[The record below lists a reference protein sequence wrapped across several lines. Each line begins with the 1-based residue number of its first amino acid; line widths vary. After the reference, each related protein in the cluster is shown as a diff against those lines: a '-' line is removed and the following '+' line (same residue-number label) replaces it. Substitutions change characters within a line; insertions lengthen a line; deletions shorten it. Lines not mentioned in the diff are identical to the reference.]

1 MGPEGRKREVIDRAP
16 FLSSTSDSTMRGILV
31 SMLLGWALPLVLLF
45 FPGVRAGVR
54 ARVSVN
60 GTTTGPGFS
69 RAEGKRDFPINDDNN
84 K

>member
-1 MGPEGRKREVIDRAP
+1 
-16 FLSSTSDSTMRGILV
+16 MRV
-31 SMLLGWALPLVLLF
+31 LLGWALPLFLLF
-45 FPGVRAGVR
+45 FPGARAGVR

-69 RAEGKRDFPINDDNN
+69 RAEGKRDFPID